1 MKIGPNTNNLINFYE
16 TTSKASVAGR
26 KAVDGNTV
34 ANNSSPVKDKIE
46 ISEKGLRHG
55 EVMAAKLR
63 LTESLEKSA
72 SEKRIQELREKINSG
87 QYFVSSRDIAEAI
100 LKLKK

>member
-16 TTSKASVAGR
+16 TTAKRAVAGR
-26 KAVDGNTV
+26 NTLQDKSV
-34 ANNSSPVKDKIE
+34 NNSSPVKDKIE

-55 EVMAAKLR
+55 EVVAAKRNLI
-63 LTESLEKSA
+63 ESLEKSA